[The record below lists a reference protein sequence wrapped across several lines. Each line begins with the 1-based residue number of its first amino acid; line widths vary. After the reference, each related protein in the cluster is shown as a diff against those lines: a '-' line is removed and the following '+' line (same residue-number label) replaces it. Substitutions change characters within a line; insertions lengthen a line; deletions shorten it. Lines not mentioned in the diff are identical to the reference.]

1 MIDQNIGTMVTPPRD
16 HGDSVDHGAPIP
28 DTMVS
33 RDYRVSFTLKSA
45 NKKTGVIPVSMTED
59 STCPLTCPFLKNG
72 CYAKGGNIAM
82 TWRRLSAHRF
92 GLTWKQFCAAVAKL
106 PPGQF
111 WRHDQAGDLP
121 GDGHEIDATALD
133 ALVHANM
140 NKRGFTYTHYPVL
153 DFDDASVRNIDAV
166 RRANEQGFTVNLSGN
181 SLRHADE
188 LAALAIAP
196 VVVTLT
202 RQWERGSNR
211 KGWTETLGDY
221 RARAIGHKTPAGRD
235 IVVCPATYQD
245 NVTCKTC
252 QLCQRQRDC
261 IVGFPAH
268 GAGMNKAA
276 AVAAG
281 E

>member
-1 MIDQNIGTMVTPPRD
+1 MIDQAPTTMVAIPP
-16 HGDSVDHGAPIP
+16 
-28 DTMVS
+28 TMVPTTATMVAPS
-33 RDYRVSFTLKSA
+33 RDYRVSFKLKSA
-45 NKKTGVIPVSMTED
+45 NKKTGLIPVSMTED
-59 STCPLTCPFLKNG
+59 STCPPTCPFLKNG
-72 CYAKGGNIAM
+72 CYAKGGNVAM
-82 TWRRLSAHRF
+82 TWRKLSAHKF

-106 PPGQF
+106 PLGQL

-121 GDGHEIDATALD
+121 GDGVKIDGRAMADLIE
-133 ALVHANM
+133 ANKG
-140 NKRGFTYTHYPVL
+140 KRGFTYTHYPVSAE
-153 DFDDASVRNIDAV
+153 DWENRWIVRS
-166 RRANEQGFTVNLSGN
+166 ANCDGFTINLSGN
-181 SLRHADE
+181 NLKHADE
-188 LAALAIAP
+188 LADLAIAP

-211 KGWTETLGDY
+211 KGWTETLEDY

-245 NVTCKTC
+245 DVTCKTC

-268 GAGMNKAA
+268 GRGMNKAA

-281 E
+281 N